1 MDVAQRPRTHDP
13 SSRQALSPSA
23 EVPVSFGSS
32 PMTTSTAAPARNP
45 VTTALERNWAIQ
57 PSFSSGEQQEQDARQ
72 QRDRGDELRRL
83 VAAEAGHEDGAAG
96 DRGERGARA
105 GRDLPRRA
113 EHRVDERSRRRGVEA
128 VLQRHPGDARV
139 AEVLRHDQRR
149 DGDSRGDVAAQPAAV
164 VPRQPIDDREEP
176 AHGHD
181 PRSPAMAMP
190 ALRAR
195 ATAEARSRPSPPRGR
210 AP

>member
-1 MDVAQRPRTHDP
+1 MSPSVRAHDP
-13 SSRQALSPSA
+13 SSRQALSPSE

-45 VTTALERNWAIQ
+45 VTTALERNCAIQ
-57 PSFSSGEQQEQDARQ
+57 PSLSSGEEEEQEAGQ
-72 QRDRGDELRRL
+72 QRDRGDELRGL
-83 VAAEAGHEDGAAG
+83 VAAETGDEDGAAG
-96 DRGERGARA
+96 DRRERRART

-113 EHRVDERSRRRGVEA
+113 EHRVDERSGRRCVEA
-128 VLQRHPGDARV
+128 VLERHPRDPRV

-164 VPRQPIDDREEP
+164 VLRKPIDDREEP

-181 PRSPAMAMP
+181 PRSGHGRAGAMRP
-190 ALRAR
+190 AR
-195 ATAEARSRPSPPRGR
+195 AEVRSPPSPSRGR